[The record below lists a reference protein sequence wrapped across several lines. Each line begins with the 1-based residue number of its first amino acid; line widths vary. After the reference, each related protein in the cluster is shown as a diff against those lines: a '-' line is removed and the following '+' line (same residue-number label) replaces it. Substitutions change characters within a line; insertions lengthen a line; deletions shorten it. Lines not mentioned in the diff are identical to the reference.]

1 MRFSKD
7 TGFHIRVSCFIRS
20 PRKIRLSSSNVS
32 RSIRKLGFQ
41 RMSSWRDARSASN
54 QFCGLGQ
61 AQALLV
67 GRPCLRRVLI
77 RRQVRNKRFS
87 LSCEKSS
94 IILSRRNMRFRSVIS
109 LTILCKLSKNTTAEI
124 MAILRSL
131 SFIFS
136 WNSVSVCV

>member
-7 TGFHIRVSCFIRS
+7 TGFCIRVSCFIRS

-54 QFCGLGQ
+54 QFCGLDQ
-61 AQALLV
+61 AQALLLV
-67 GRPCLRRVLI
+67 GHPCLRRVLI

-94 IILSRRNMRFRSVIS
+94 IILSRRNMRYRSVVS
-109 LTILCKLSKNTTAEI
+109 LAILCKLSKNTTAEI
-124 MAILRSL
+124 MAILRPL
-131 SFIFS
+131 GLIF
-136 WNSVSVCV
+136 N